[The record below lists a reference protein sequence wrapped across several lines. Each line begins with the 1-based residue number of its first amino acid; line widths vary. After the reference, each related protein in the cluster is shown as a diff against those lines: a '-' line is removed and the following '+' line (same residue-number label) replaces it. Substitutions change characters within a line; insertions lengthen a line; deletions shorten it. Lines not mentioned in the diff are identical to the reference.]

1 MPEDETLYLPGIKPG
16 MVVCDVRKGIGSM
29 FTMAFKEEGLN
40 RDALPNIWVYLCAW
54 GLWHGEELISDSIT
68 INDNT
73 FATLHKNL
81 EGKTLLS
88 IRNSKECDVVVFEL
102 FPGYKLE
109 LLEDEDS
116 YGSGKAMFMVFS
128 GVDYKISY
136 IYPGGLHVVPGGS

>member
-1 MPEDETLYLPGIKPG
+1 MLVDEPLQLPGIEPG

-29 FTMAFKEEGLN
+29 FTMAFKGENLN
-40 RDALPNIWVYLCAW
+40 NDALPNIWVYLCAW
-54 GLWHGEELISDSIT
+54 GLWRGEKLVSDSIT
-68 INDNT
+68 ISEDT
-73 FATLHKNL
+73 FETLYKCL

-88 IRNSKECDVVVFEL
+88 IRKSKECDIVVFDL

-116 YGSGKAMFMVFS
+116 YGSGEAMFMVFS

-136 IYPGGLHVVPGGS
+136 VYPGGLLIKPGGS